1 MTRRKEFSQSSPMRY
16 KGKLKR
22 VFDGVYGAEFSIP
35 MADTTTEMWLSKT
48 KHLFDGW
55 KILKDQL
62 LKQFPDVKRTQYG
75 ILRSIYL
82 KLAKAKTQGGNL
94 DALVDYYE
102 SISDIPRPV
111 LEAIKNFVGQ
121 TV

>member
-22 VFDGVYGAEFSIP
+22 VFDGVYGAEFSVG

-55 KILKDQL
+55 KVLRDQL
-62 LKQFPDVKRTQYG
+62 IKQFPDIKRTQYG
-75 ILRSIYL
+75 IIRSIYL
-82 KLAKAKTQGGNL
+82 RMAKAKIQGGNL

-102 SISDIPRPV
+102 SISDIPRSV